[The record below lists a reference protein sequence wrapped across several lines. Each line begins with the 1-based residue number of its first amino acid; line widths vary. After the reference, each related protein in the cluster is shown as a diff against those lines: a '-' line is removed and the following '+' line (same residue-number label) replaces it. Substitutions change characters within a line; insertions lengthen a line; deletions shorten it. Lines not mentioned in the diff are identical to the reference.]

1 MWVHVW
7 VSTCLCQEPDV
18 CVAQALVKIYLPRL
32 ATTALF
38 IAGAIVG
45 LFYYFAPGQ
54 LAEPIAAL
62 KTSGGRWN
70 RDILQWTE
78 KGSAET
84 LSAPSEG
91 TGGSPPP
98 SPREEG
104 HDTSL

>member
-1 MWVHVW
+1 MHVW

-45 LFYYFAPGQ
+45 FIYYFAPGQ
-54 LAEPIAAL
+54 LAEPVAAL
-62 KTSGGRWN
+62 RTSGGRWN
-70 RDILQWTE
+70 RDILQWAE

-91 TGGSPPP
+91 TSGSTSS
-98 SPREEG
+98 SPREQE